1 MFCSKQAH
9 TLIID
14 THFRS
19 LRAKHNNFKAS
30 YDELLKL
37 SKCRSVHSQ
46 NLQLMV
52 KEVYKSLN
60 HIGPEIG
67 WDAFEKIEIIKFIDP
82 ENPENKV
89 TLDLKCGSRVK
100 LPFPKNAVCLNS
112 FDLRAGSA

>member
-1 MFCSKQAH
+1 
-9 TLIID
+9 
-14 THFRS
+14 
-19 LRAKHNNFKAS
+19 
-30 YDELLKL
+30 
-37 SKCRSVHSQ
+37 
-46 NLQLMV
+46 MV

-60 HIGPEIG
+60 HICPEIG

-112 FDLRAGSA
+112 FDLRAGSAWNHLSKEIKSLKTLKEFASEVIS